1 MRKLLSAAL
10 VLSLTALLSAQNV
23 ELIKKYAQEAKVTPA
38 APIIMNEP
46 ATTTVSNDVNLSPKK
61 VGSLTVVE
69 ATTMANAYGP
79 ASTNLHP
86 LQYDPYANLLYIVNR
101 AQATSSG
108 GYGASSGEIWYS
120 YSTDLGQTWTRVAAF
135 NPGSTSSGR
144 YPSAAFYNPG
154 KSATAAD
161 AGILAVFPKTKPDP
175 AWSTFAWGF
184 DQGQAGSVLSGNI
197 DSPGTGYIWDSQ
209 QPCMVSDK
217 LETDGTAWVYWYSSK
232 SPESSG
238 DTASVKFWRTKDFSN
253 IEKLEPEVWSSIHFN
268 LNGQRSAGQKVVNGN
283 IYVGFVA
290 PFNKYY
296 VDTTDLGGQ
305 KFTTIPSGWYVGYSK
320 SEDNGNHWVAFN
332 QGTKSVGEGW
342 NVCDPRRIPM
352 LSKFDRLW
360 DWKKGDAYVSYAAD
374 MTVDK
379 NGKVHFI
386 IGLTDTIAATGAGLQ
401 GNIGVEAIAEV
412 FETDN
417 NGWDGRVIMEYSNN
431 GQYDSYDTLVNFSYG
446 GLDQQGYMPVAATDK
461 DGEIIVAT
469 WVGKGVGTNN
479 YNDIFMSYRKLTDN
493 YWSTPVNLTESAE
506 IHESSYHMAPVVK
519 SLGNNQYQ
527 IFVVYQWPKDGAY
540 ASDADTKVTSLMVGN
555 YVFTAAPTGTE
566 DSKVKVNNF
575 ELMQNYP
582 NPFNPTTRI
591 QFVLPQSMNVTLKVY
606 DVMGKEIATLL
617 DGKANAGLN
626 TVEFNAS
633 NLGSG
638 VYFYKLNAGS
648 YSSTKK
654 MVLTK

>member
-69 ATTMANAYGP
+69 ATTTSFAYGP

-86 LQYDPYANLLYIVNR
+86 LQYDPYANLLYIVHR
-101 AQATSSG
+101 AQVTTSG
-108 GYGASSGEIWYS
+108 GYGASTGEIWYS
-120 YSTDLGQTWTRVAAF
+120 YSTDLGQSWTRVAAF
-135 NPGSTSSGR
+135 NPGNTSTGR

-154 KSATAAD
+154 KSATKAD
-161 AGILAVFPKTKPDP
+161 AGILTVFPKVTPSP

-184 DQGQAGSVLSGNI
+184 DQAQAGSVLSGNI
-197 DSPGTGYIWDSQ
+197 DSPGTGYLWDSQ

-232 SPESSG
+232 ALESGG

-253 IEKLEPEVWSSIHFN
+253 IEKLEPKVWSSIHFN

-296 VDTTDLGGQ
+296 VDTTDFGTT
-305 KFTTIPSGWYVGYSK
+305 KFSTIPSGWYVGYSK
-320 SEDNGNHWVAFN
+320 STDNGNHWVAFN

-360 DWKKGDAYVSYAAD
+360 DWVKGDEYVSYAAD

-446 GLDQQGYMPVAATDK
+446 GLNQQGYMPVVATDK

-493 YWSTPVNLTESAE
+493 YWSTPVNLTESAD
-506 IHESSYHMAPVVK
+506 IHETSYHMAPVVK

-540 ASDADTKVTSLMVGN
+540 TSDADLKVTSLMVGN